1 MTKESKRNLSP
12 KESERKAQFDVVC
25 KTMEK
30 EGYTKTDLTVGIIQA
45 NIFAII
51 LMMPFARIVIFLYR
65 MKNPSGDF
73 YFGAGF
79 IWLFALFL
87 FLIVVHEGIHGLT
100 WSMFAKK
107 HFHSIEFGVIWQ
119 ALTPYCT
126 CSEPLSKWQYIIG
139 AAMPTLILGFALS
152 AAAVCFGN
160 PELTAL
166 SVMMIFSGG
175 GDGLI
180 ILKLLLHRTK
190 GKTVVYYDHPYE
202 CGVVAFER

>member
-1 MTKESKRNLSP
+1 
-12 KESERKAQFDVVC
+12 
-25 KTMEK
+25 MEK

-51 LMMPFARIVIFLYR
+51 LMMPFAGIVIFLYR

-180 ILKLLLHRTK
+180 ILKLMLHRTK

>member
-51 LMMPFARIVIFLYR
+51 LMMPFAGIVIFLYR

-119 ALTPYCT
+119 ALFGT
-126 CSEPLSKWQYIIG
+126 SEQMAVHHRCRHAHFDSGICAVSGRGLFWKPG
-139 AAMPTLILGFALS
+139 ADGAVRDDDLQRRRRWSDHPE
-152 AAAVCFGN
+152 AAA
-160 PELTAL
+160 AQDQRKD
-166 SVMMIFSGG
+166 SG
-175 GDGLI
+175 
-180 ILKLLLHRTK
+180 LL
-190 GKTVVYYDHPYE
+190 
-202 CGVVAFER
+202 

>member
-1 MTKESKRNLSP
+1 
-12 KESERKAQFDVVC
+12 
-25 KTMEK
+25 
-30 EGYTKTDLTVGIIQA
+30 
-45 NIFAII
+45 
-51 LMMPFARIVIFLYR
+51 
-65 MKNPSGDF
+65 
-73 YFGAGF
+73 
-79 IWLFALFL
+79 
-87 FLIVVHEGIHGLT
+87 
-100 WSMFAKK
+100 MFAKK

-180 ILKLLLHRTK
+180 ILKLMLHRTK